1 VSFIHKGVNA
11 MIISLEEGK
20 DALRVDGDYNDEIIE
35 PLIEAI
41 PNYLYITTGRDWLDK
56 PVEPLAQTTAKFILQ
71 LWFDPQTQD
80 SERLKRTIDSLLA
93 SLKALGSDYDG

>member
-1 VSFIHKGVNA
+1 
-11 MIISLEEGK
+11 MIISIE
-20 DALRVDGDYNDEIIE
+20 DARNSLRVDGDYNDDIIK

-41 PNYLYITTGRDWLDK
+41 PNYLYITTGRDWLDE
-56 PVEPLAQTTAKFILQ
+56 PVQPLAQTTAKFILQ

-93 SLKALGSDYDG
+93 SLKALSRDYDD

>member
-1 VSFIHKGVNA
+1 

-41 PNYLYITTGRDWLDK
+41 PNYLYITTGRDWLDE
-56 PVEPLAQTTAKFILQ
+56 PVQPLAQTTAKFILQ

-80 SERLKRTIDSLLA
+80 SERLKRTIDSLIA
-93 SLKALGSDYDG
+93 SLKALGRDYDS

>member
-1 VSFIHKGVNA
+1 

-41 PNYLYITTGRDWLDK
+41 PNYLYITTGRDWLDE
-56 PVEPLAQTTAKFILQ
+56 PVQPLAQTASKFILQ

-80 SERLKRTIDSLLA
+80 SERLKRTIDSLLGA
-93 SLKALGSDYDG
+93 LQALGREYNG